1 MKRIL
6 ALVLALVAVLSI
18 PGVALSVD
26 KPSFS
31 KDSTVELTGVI
42 QGMGAIEVANRI
54 VAVSETQDVNIV
66 INSPGGQVTVGQF
79 ILNAIDL
86 AHGRGR
92 TVSCYVTGMAASMAF
107 QVYAYCDK
115 RYALKHSLL
124 LWHPVK
130 AVAGNQPLR
139 SQDAQDLADDLK
151 RVERHLTEE
160 LIARLHIP
168 RSVFFY
174 HYQHETLFLAT
185 ELNEL
190 APGFMQTVDYI
201 PGVKDLTPLSKQ
213 NMFDF
218 YSSHEGEIVFIGDVA
233 Q

>member
-1 MKRIL
+1 MKRML
-6 ALVLALVAVLSI
+6 ALLLVFVAALSV
-18 PGVALSVD
+18 PGIALSVD
-26 KPSFS
+26 KPIFP
-31 KDSTVELTGVI
+31 KDSVVELTGVI

-54 VAVSETQDVNIV
+54 VAVSAIQDVNIV

-92 TVSCYVTGMAASMAF
+92 KVSCYVTGMAASMAF

-115 RYALKHSLL
+115 RYALRHALL

-130 AVAGNQPLR
+130 VVAGNQPLR

-151 RVERHLTEE
+151 RVEHHLTEE

-168 RSVFFY
+168 RNVFFY

-185 ELNEL
+185 ELVAL
-190 APGFMQTVDYI
+190 APDFMQAIDYV
-201 PGVKDLTPLSKQ
+201 PGVKDLTPISQQ

-218 YSSHEGEIVFIGDVA
+218 YTAHEGEIVFIGNVA